1 MQKKKI
7 ITVTVII
14 VSLTIIIIILN
25 HFLRKDTGQE
35 SVSDENYRAQ
45 LLKSELSKGWKDISN
60 EDMEKYFASN
70 KDFNKQKAKDQFS
83 SAVVNHDTL
92 NFFQYMDDLFKD
104 SKDLTDNME
113 KARKYLYS
121 VLPPQQADQMLDLY
135 KTYLNYQIDFQSK
148 LGEWIKAETPEE
160 SLGTLSRLQ
169 EQRRVVFGR
178 EIADII
184 FGPSEKA
191 EEYSIRRNMILGDNN
206 MYGLE
211 KERKLRILN
220 EAMWGSETMP
230 SEENLTPYA
239 RYQEKLQFFN
249 NDLAALR
256 TEEEKE
262 ALRQQLQRQTLFPE
276 QIQALAD
283 VEIQIAEEKKT
294 NDQYYVRE
302 KEILNDPNITQ
313 ETKDMK
319 IRELQDATFGEEAD
333 AFRRGQ
339 IMQKAEEQYAKAR
352 MLEVEQAKSRPLDEE
367 ALLEQGR
374 KILEQQKTSEQE
386 EKSAQSNNK
395 IVN

>member
-1 MQKKKI
+1 MYKKKI

-14 VSLTIIIIILN
+14 VFLTIIIIILN

-45 LLKSELSKGWKDISN
+45 LLKSGISNGWKDISN
-60 EDMEKYFASN
+60 DDMRKYFTRD
-70 KDFNKQKAKDQFS
+70 KDFNKRKVKDQFS
-83 SAVVNHDTL
+83 SALVNHDTL

-121 VLPPQQADQMLDLY
+121 VLPPQQANQMLDLY
-135 KTYLNYQIDFQSK
+135 ETYVNYQIDLQPK
-148 LGEWIKAETPEE
+148 LMEFVKAGTPDEA
-160 SLGTLSRLQ
+160 LANLSRLQ
-169 EQRRVVFGR
+169 EYRRVVFGK

-184 FGPSEKA
+184 FGASQKA
-191 EEYSIRRNMILGDNN
+191 EEYSIRRNMIITDNN
-206 MYGLE
+206 MYGFE
-211 KERKLRILN
+211 KERKLSILN
-220 EAMWGSETMP
+220 ETMWGSETMP
-230 SEENLTPYA
+230 FDENLTPCA
-239 RYQEKLQFFN
+239 RYQEKLRLYN
-249 NDLAALR
+249 DDLAALR

-262 ALRQQLQRQTLFPE
+262 ALRQQLQRQTLYPE

-283 VEIQIAEEKKT
+283 VDLQLAEEKKT

-339 IMQKAEEQYAKAR
+339 IMQKAEEQYVKAR
-352 MLEVEQAKSRPLDEE
+352 VLELEQAKSRPFDEE
-367 ALLEQGR
+367 ALLGQAR
-374 KILEQQKTSEQE
+374 KILEQQNASEQQE
-386 EKSAQSNNK
+386 ASEQSK
-395 IVN
+395 KETVN

>member
-169 EQRRVVFGR
+169 EHRRVVFGR